1 MDRKMISF
9 EDREKI
15 EKFAEAKN
23 RNYRVSSSEVTN
35 IYNKILNKNVRN
47 TGCSSCLRQ
56 RISELERKLKQELEA
71 EAKAAEETAEMKEEN
86 KEDKPKRGR
95 PKKEKEE

>member
-1 MDRKMISF
+1 MISF

-15 EKFAEAKN
+15 EKFVECKN

-35 IYNKILNKNVRN
+35 LYNKILNKNVRN

-56 RISELERKLKQELEA
+56 RISELERKLKQELE
-71 EAKAAEETAEMKEEN
+71 EAKAAEETAEN

-95 PKKEKEE
+95 PKKEKED

>member
-1 MDRKMISF
+1 MISF

-15 EKFAEAKN
+15 EKFVEAKN
-23 RNYRVSSSEVTN
+23 RNYRVSSSEVTDT
-35 IYNKILNKNVRN
+35 YNRVLNKNVRN

-71 EAKAAEETAEMKEEN
+71 EAKAAEETAEMTEN

>member
-1 MDRKMISF
+1 MISF

-15 EKFAEAKN
+15 EKLVEAKN

-35 IYNKILNKNVRN
+35 LYNKILNKNVRN

-56 RISELERKLKQELEA
+56 RISELERKLKAELAE
-71 EAKAAEETAEMKEEN
+71 EAKAAEETAEITEEN
-86 KEDKPKRGR
+86 TEPKKRGR
-95 PKKEKEE
+95 KKKEE

>member
-15 EKFAEAKN
+15 EKLVEAKN

-35 IYNKILNKNVRN
+35 LYNKILNKNVRN

-56 RISELERKLKQELEA
+56 RISELERKLKAELAE
-71 EAKAAEETAEMKEEN
+71 EAKAAEETAEMTEEN
-86 KEDKPKRGR
+86 TEPKKRGR
-95 PKKEKEE
+95 KKKEE

>member
-9 EDREKI
+9 EDRKKI
-15 EKFAEAKN
+15 EKFVEAKN

-35 IYNKILNKNVRN
+35 LYNKILNKNVRN

-56 RISELERKLKQELEA
+56 RISELERKLKQELAE
-71 EAKAAEETAEMKEEN
+71 EAKAAEETAEMTEN